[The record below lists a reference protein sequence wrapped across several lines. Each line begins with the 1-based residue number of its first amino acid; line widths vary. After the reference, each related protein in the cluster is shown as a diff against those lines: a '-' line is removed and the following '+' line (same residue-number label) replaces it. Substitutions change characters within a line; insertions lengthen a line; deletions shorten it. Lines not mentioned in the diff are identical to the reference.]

1 MHAQEMTGNRARR
14 GRVLPH
20 AGPAV
25 PRKPQKQI
33 LGSQVRDE
41 VGGGRMPRVGGSP
54 AYCRRKQTEGH
65 VGNVSKGPLGGT
77 DTPSHWQMAPEGGGE
92 LPPTQFLLLLSTP
105 PTPRISEVEPK
116 YYADGEDAYAMKRDL
131 TQMADEVSP
140 VVPGP
145 PAPSRLSRVA

>member
-1 MHAQEMTGNRARR
+1 MHAQEIPGNRARR

-41 VGGGRMPRVGGSP
+41 VGGGRMPRV
-54 AYCRRKQTEGH
+54 EGVQLT
-65 VGNVSKGPLGGT
+65 VGESRQKATSEMFPSASGGT
-77 DTPSHWQMAPEGGGE
+77 DTPVPLAGGTRGWRRIAPNSVSS
-92 LPPTQFLLLLSTP
+92 PPLHP
-105 PTPRISEVEPK
+105 PPPGSVKWNPNTTLTGKMHI
-116 YYADGEDAYAMKRDL
+116 MKRDL

-140 VVPGP
+140 VVPSP